1 MLSQSTPSITGT
13 YAPRNPASTDR
24 AKPGII
30 ASNFKPFAK
39 NTLVGFITL
48 TLPSGLMIHGCTIH
62 RKNDSRWI
70 SLPARE
76 YTKEDNTKSWV
87 PIIEFATDDARKR
100 FQAEAIKAVEPLLG
114 ERQ

>member
-13 YAPRNPASTDR
+13 YTPRNPASADR
-24 AKPGII
+24 PKPAIT
-30 ASNFKPFAK
+30 ASDFKPRSK
-39 NTLVGFITL
+39 NTLMGFVTL

-62 RKNDSRWI
+62 RKNESRWV

-76 YTKEDNTKSWV
+76 YTKEDGTRSWV
-87 PIIEFATDDARKR
+87 PVIEFATDDARKR